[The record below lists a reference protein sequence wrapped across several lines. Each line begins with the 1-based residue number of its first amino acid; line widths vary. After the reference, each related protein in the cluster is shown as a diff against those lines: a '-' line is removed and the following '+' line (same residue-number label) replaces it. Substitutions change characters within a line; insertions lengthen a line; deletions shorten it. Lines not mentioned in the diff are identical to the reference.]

1 MFLSFVNVSI
11 HFVVSGTGITQ
22 DFARVVMDLSRRCL
36 GLDIEGCYLGL
47 GLRRQCLVNITDFT
61 S

>member
-36 GLDIEGCYLGL
+36 GLDIEGCCLGL